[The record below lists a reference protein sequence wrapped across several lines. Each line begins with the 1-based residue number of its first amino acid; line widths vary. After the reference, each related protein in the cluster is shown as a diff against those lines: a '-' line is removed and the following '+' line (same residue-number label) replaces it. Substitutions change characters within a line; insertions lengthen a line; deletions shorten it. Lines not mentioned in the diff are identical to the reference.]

1 MSIVYVNLFSR
12 SVRASS
18 APWSSTL
25 TKPLPA
31 CSVRSRPSFVSRSLR
46 SRVGVATRTSE
57 IFSAGAFASPVE
69 PTLRRARCPP
79 PDMRQAWTTSRV
91 PFAASPSATS
101 SPPNDEEPATSLPLV
116 RSKTA
121 RSQSPRPAP
130 SSSARTHPDAG
141 TVALRVR
148 TPGPAP
154 SIRSLQL
161 DAEVALRAV
170 TLDATRSAPHAGA
183 ARRMV
188 AASVASVSSFERV
201 IEAWNAP
208 RRPELAASAAS
219 PSYAGGAGALG
230 PHAELRRAQA
240 AGRGPLLAPLP
251 PEAPPLATG
260 DEYLS
265 SRAVDR

>member
-1 MSIVYVNLFSR
+1 M
-12 SVRASS
+12 
-18 APWSSTL
+18 
-25 TKPLPA
+25 
-31 CSVRSRPSFVSRSLR
+31 SRSLR

-57 IFSAGAFASPVE
+57 IFSAGAAASPVE
-69 PTLRRARCPP
+69 PTLRRARSPP

-130 SSSARTHPDAG
+130 SSSARTHPDSG
-141 TVALRVR
+141 TVALRVS

-183 ARRMV
+183 ARRAV

-208 RRPELAASAAS
+208 RTRNLRLPLRARATPAMPARSGRKRNCAVTAGLGS
-219 PSYAGGAGALG
+219 P
-230 PHAELRRAQA
+230 R
-240 AGRGPLLAPLP
+240 AGRGFAARHGRRIPDEPSGSRPPGSRRTASTSPRVARYRCPAP
-251 PEAPPLATG
+251 
-260 DEYLS
+260 
-265 SRAVDR
+265 RR